1 MFVRNLLS
9 FGISFS
15 AALACVGGA
24 AHAVDPTLLSAFT
37 QMMPASWSSYVHE
50 HAPSAWAVVVNA
62 APQALGYEIKKP
74 LQKAAIFRRLR
85 ISHASPAATGN
96 SDACPENMAL
106 VAGRFCMDR
115 YEASTVLLDDQD
127 RVIGPHSPYELVKDQ
142 RVRAESKPGVKPQG
156 YISQTQAAAACRLAG
171 KRLCTDNEW
180 TAACKGAERT
190 DYPYGQKHEPGRCN
204 DSERPGLWKNGALPH
219 DSFQNFEQLNDPL
232 MNQLYGL
239 AKTGSF
245 TGCKTSDGIYDLI
258 GNLYEWTAD
267 PSGTFRGGY
276 YRNARDR
283 GPSCTYATDT
293 HAPTY
298 HDYSTGFRCCA
309 EPKQ

>member
-1 MFVRNLLS
+1 MFVRKFLS
-9 FGISFS
+9 FGVSFG
-15 AALACVGGA
+15 AALVCFGGA
-24 AHAVDPTLLSAFT
+24 AYAVDPTSLSSFT
-37 QMMPASWSSYVHE
+37 RMAPASWSSYVHE
-50 HAPSAWAVVVNA
+50 HVPSAWTAFANA
-62 APQALGYEIKKP
+62 APQPLGYEINEP
-74 LQKAAIFRRLR
+74 LQTAAISHRLR
-85 ISHASPAATGN
+85 IPRAATSIN
-96 SDACPENMAL
+96 DVCPDNMAL
-106 VAGRFCMDR
+106 VAGQFCMDR

-127 RVIGPHSPYELVKDQ
+127 RVIGPHSPYELVNDK

-171 KRLCTDNEW
+171 KRLCTDKEW
-180 TAACKGAERT
+180 VAACKGAERW
-190 DYPYGQKHEPGRCN
+190 DYPYGPNHEPDRCN

-219 DSFQNFEQLNDPL
+219 ASFRNFDQLNDPL

-245 TGCKTSDGIYDLI
+245 SGCKTREGIFDLI

-276 YRNARDR
+276 YRNARER

-309 EPKQ
+309 EAKR

>member
-1 MFVRNLLS
+1 MFVRKFLS
-9 FGISFS
+9 FGVAFS
-15 AALACVGGA
+15 AALACFGGA
-24 AHAVDPTLLSAFT
+24 AYAIDPTALGVFT
-37 QMMPASWSSYVHE
+37 PSLRALHATFSSYVHE
-50 HAPSAWAVVVNA
+50 HVPNAYTALVNA
-62 APQALGYEIKKP
+62 APQALGYKSQELLEP
-74 LQKAAIFRRLR
+74 AAISRRLR
-85 ISHASPAATGN
+85 ISPARPV
-96 SDACPENMAL
+96 SDVCPENMAL
-106 VAGRFCMDR
+106 VAGQFCMDR

-127 RVIGPHSPYELVKDQ
+127 RVIGPHSPYEVVDDK
-142 RVRAESKPGVKPQG
+142 RVRAESKPGVQPQG

-171 KRLCTDNEW
+171 KRLCTDKEW
-180 TAACKGAERT
+180 TSACKGAERW
-190 DYPYGQKHEPGRCN
+190 DYPYGPTHEPDRCN

-219 DSFQNFEQLNDPL
+219 ASFRNFDQLNDPL

-239 AKTGSF
+239 ANTGSF
-245 TGCKTSDGIYDLI
+245 SGCKTREGIFDLI

-276 YRNARDR
+276 YRNARER

-309 EPKQ
+309 EPKG